1 MSTTSPKSPNP
12 SESDSDTTE
21 STSGTLSAATGQAA
35 HSVSQ
40 PDAAPTQTAPQPD
53 PDPSADPEAGDA
65 PGDEQVGA
73 LRKEAAGYRK
83 RAREAEARADAADA
97 KLAAL
102 LDHLVAQ
109 AAGDRG
115 VKPEALQAAGVD
127 RAAWFGEGGA
137 FLPEALAA
145 DVRATAEMFAIPRK
159 GHNPHTGTGAENP
172 AEALSWADAIK
183 G

>member
-1 MSTTSPKSPNP
+1 MPEPDSTDP
-12 SESDSDTTE
+12 
-21 STSGTLSAATGQAA
+21 SAAQ
-35 HSVSQ
+35 Q
-40 PDAAPTQTAPQPD
+40 PE
-53 PDPSADPEAGDA
+53 PDPSADPEADDPQGD
-65 PGDEQVGA
+65 DQVGA

-83 RAREAEARADAADA
+83 RAREAEQRADAADA
-97 KLAAL
+97 KVAAL

-109 AAGDRG
+109 AAGARG

-127 RAAWFGEGGA
+127 RAAWFGEDGA

-159 GHNPHTGTGAENP
+159 GHNPHTGTGIENP